1 MMLCVVLSLGVSF
14 FVVVYDQ
21 AKYREAVESRELSL
35 KLAEELRQSSSDLA
49 RLVRTYVITGKQIYK
64 DQFHAIVDIRE
75 GRRARPKNYSSAYW
89 EHHAFATSDWA
100 EVTEST
106 GDAIPLFE
114 LMRQAGVTQE
124 ELENLKKSKNTSDKL
139 VILENQAMSLVEE
152 DVPVDPC

>member
-64 DQFHAIVDIRE
+64 DQFHAIVDIRKDVE
-75 GRRARPKNYSSAYW
+75 PDQKTTVQPTGNIMHLLRQIGPK
-89 EHHAFATSDWA
+89 
-100 EVTEST
+100 
-106 GDAIPLFE
+106 
-114 LMRQAGVTQE
+114 
-124 ELENLKKSKNTSDKL
+124 
-139 VILENQAMSLVEE
+139 
-152 DVPVDPC
+152 